1 MWRCPISSGPLMR
14 MASRSGRNLT
24 SYNHS
29 TLHTMRLYHITRRRH
44 SITHTLST
52 CIHRCSTIR
61 HKLLTILVLSM
72 PRFSYFY
79 FQWVKW
85 EKYGL
90 GENGLEKIICDDN
103 LLKPWIGRIT
113 KEEFAENSLDMR
125 GKHLRIRTQRI
136 IWANNRKR
144 EPLYLWFFRSM

>member
-1 MWRCPISSGPLMR
+1 
-14 MASRSGRNLT
+14 
-24 SYNHS
+24 
-29 TLHTMRLYHITRRRH
+29 
-44 SITHTLST
+44 
-52 CIHRCSTIR
+52 
-61 HKLLTILVLSM
+61 M

-103 LLKPWIGRIT
+103 LLKPWIGRII

-125 GKHLRIRTQRI
+125 GKHLRIR
-136 IWANNRKR
+136 
-144 EPLYLWFFRSM
+144 RSE